1 VIPAYLDTLA
11 RALSFDPSL
20 SRRVRQ
26 EVEDHLLDAVAADP
40 ARDRRE
46 AERQAVARFGEP
58 HAIAAEF
65 ARVSAA
71 RQARSLAAAIVV
83 MVFVVFIAMKARVAW
98 YAATQWTMPEDMRP
112 ASRIVL
118 LIDRY
123 AFWTAVFLAI
133 AGFAYMV
140 GRRIPLALHRARD
153 RHLRQVSLLC
163 AIATATLVVSVISD
177 GLLTAFQLRG
187 AQWWTQSLIP
197 IFSVALE
204 VACVGVLGW
213 QIRAITRRAACA
225 RALEQ
230 CPTTEIQ
237 LPGYRKNH

>member
-1 VIPAYLDTLA
+1 MISDYLDTLA
-11 RALSFDPSL
+11 RALSFDPAL
-20 SRRVRQ
+20 SRRVQR
-26 EVEDHLLDAVAADP
+26 EVEDHLLDAIACNP
-40 ARDRRE
+40 TRDGRE
-46 AERQAVARFGEP
+46 AERRAIARFGEP

-65 ARVSAA
+65 ARVSVA

-112 ASRIVL
+112 AGGIVL

-163 AIATATLVVSVISD
+163 AIATAALVLSVISD

-187 AQWWTQSLIP
+187 EQWWTQSLIP
-197 IFSVALE
+197 IFSMALE
-204 VACVGVLGW
+204 AACVGVLGW

-225 RALEQ
+225 RALER

-237 LPGYRKNH
+237 LPGNRKNH

>member
-65 ARVSAA
+65 TRVAAA

-123 AFWTAVFLAI
+123 AFWTAVFLASR
-133 AGFAYMV
+133 G
-140 GRRIPLALHRARD
+140 
-153 RHLRQVSLLC
+153 LR
-163 AIATATLVVSVISD
+163 TWSD
-177 GLLTAFQLRG
+177 AAFRWPCIG
-187 AQWWTQSLIP
+187 HVTG
-197 IFSVALE
+197 IFGKS
-204 VACVGVLGW
+204 
-213 QIRAITRRAACA
+213 RFCA
-225 RALEQ
+225 RSRPWPSS
-230 CPTTEIQ
+230 C
-237 LPGYRKNH
+237 R

>member
-1 VIPAYLDTLA
+1 MIPAYLDALA
-11 RALSFDPSL
+11 SALSFDPSL

-65 ARVSAA
+65 TRVAAA

-98 YAATQWTMPEDMRP
+98 YAATAWTMAEDMRP
-112 ASRIVL
+112 AGGIVL

-123 AFWTAVFLAI
+123 AFWTSVLLAI

-140 GRRIPLALHRARD
+140 GRRIPPALHRARD
-153 RHLRQVSLLC
+153 RYFRHASLLC
-163 AIATATLVVSVISD
+163 AIATAALVVSVISD

-187 AQWWTQSLIP
+187 AQWSTQSLIP
-197 IFSVALE
+197 IFSMALE

-213 QIRAITRRAACA
+213 QIRAITRKAACA
-225 RALEQ
+225 RALENR
-230 CPTTEIQ
+230 CS
-237 LPGYRKNH
+237 L

>member
-1 VIPAYLDTLA
+1 VIPDYLDRLA

-26 EVEDHLLDAVAADP
+26 EVEVHLLDAMAADP

-58 HAIAAEF
+58 HSIAAEF
-65 ARVSAA
+65 ARVSVA

-98 YAATQWTMPEDMRP
+98 YAATQWTMAEDLRP
-112 ASRIVL
+112 ASGIVL

-123 AFWTAVFLAI
+123 AFWTAVILAI

-140 GRRIPLALHRARD
+140 VHRVAPALHRAPAK
-153 RHLRQVSLLC
+153 HLRHVSLLC
-163 AIATATLVVSVISD
+163 AIATAALVVSVISD

-187 AQWWTQSLIP
+187 ALLCAESLIP
-197 IFSVALE
+197 ISSMALE
-204 VACVGVLGW
+204 VACIGVLAW
-213 QIRAITRRAACA
+213 QIRTITRRAACA
-225 RALEQ
+225 RALENR
-230 CPTTEIQ
+230 CS
-237 LPGYRKNH
+237 L

>member
-1 VIPAYLDTLA
+1 MIHDYLDTLA

-20 SRRVRQ
+20 SQRVRR

-40 ARDRRE
+40 ARDARE
-46 AERQAVARFGEP
+46 AERQAVARFGEA

-65 ARVSAA
+65 ARVAVA

-112 ASRIVL
+112 ASGIVL

-123 AFWTAVFLAI
+123 AFWTAVILAI

-140 GRRIPLALHRARD
+140 GRRVAPALHRARA
-153 RHLRQVSLLC
+153 RHLRHVSLLS
-163 AIATATLVVSVISD
+163 AIAAAALAVSVVSD

-187 AQWWTQSLIP
+187 ALSWAESLIP
-197 IFSVALE
+197 ISSMALE
-204 VACVGVLGW
+204 IACIGVLAW

-225 RALEQ
+225 RALENR
-230 CPTTEIQ
+230 CSP
-237 LPGYRKNH
+237 

>member
-65 ARVSAA
+65 TRVAAA

-163 AIATATLVVSVISD
+163 AIATAALVVSVISD

-187 AQWWTQSLIP
+187 AQWWQSLIP

>member
-1 VIPAYLDTLA
+1 MIADYLDTLA
-11 RALSFDPSL
+11 RALSFDPAL
-20 SRRVRQ
+20 SRRVRR

-40 ARDRRE
+40 ARDARE

-65 ARVSAA
+65 ARVAVA

-98 YAATQWTMPEDMRP
+98 YAATQWTMAEDMRP
-112 ASRIVL
+112 AGEIVL
-118 LIDRY
+118 RIDRY
-123 AFWTAVFLAI
+123 AFWTAVILAI

-140 GRRIPLALHRARD
+140 GHRVAPALHRARA
-153 RHLRQVSLLC
+153 RHLRHVSLLC
-163 AIATATLVVSVISD
+163 AIAAAALAVSVVSD

-187 AQWWTQSLIP
+187 ALSWAESLIP
-197 IFSVALE
+197 ISSMALE
-204 VACVGVLGW
+204 IACIGVLAW

-225 RALEQ
+225 RALENR
-230 CPTTEIQ
+230 CS
-237 LPGYRKNH
+237 L